1 MKAAL
6 VWNGPAN
13 AAERDPLA
21 RRQVPLMV
29 RLGAQGVSVVV
40 VLFGD
45 GGRLRDDLERAGI
58 PVEVIATPLPPSGA
72 GLARLP
78 AASWALRRVLRRH
91 DVDVLEGDEPLPA
104 IAVGLAALG
113 RRRAVVVYRRHH
125 GGVGERSRLVA
136 ASRVAARLADCTMV
150 SCEAMRQRAARQDHT
165 SLARILVTA
174 SGAPELDVPS
184 PAELAATRR
193 SLDIDT
199 LAPVVGVVSRLRW
212 EKGID
217 VLIDALD
224 GIGLKNVHVL
234 VAGVGPEEPVLRRKA
249 ARGRV
254 PVHFVG
260 HRPDVARWLA
270 VSDVVV
276 MPSRREPFG
285 RVTIETMAVGR
296 PLVASR
302 VGGLTEAVI
311 DGETGLLVE
320 PDDPAALAVAIRSLL
335 ADPALARR
343 MGIAARRRYE
353 ARFTIDH
360 MATSWRRGWEAAVAG
375 VGCPA

>member
-13 AAERDPLA
+13 AAERDPLV
-21 RRQVPLMV
+21 RRQVPLIV
-29 RLGAQGVSVVV
+29 RLGAQGVSVAV

-78 AASWALRRVLRRH
+78 AASWELRRVLRRH

-113 RRRAVVVYRRHH
+113 RRGVVVYRRHH
-125 GGVGERSRLVA
+125 GTQRARLVA
-136 ASRVAARLADCTMV
+136 ASRVAARLADWTMV

-165 SLARILVTA
+165 SLERILVTS
-174 SGAPELDVPS
+174 SGAPELDVPT

-234 VAGVGPEEPVLRRKA
+234 VAGVGPEEPRLRRKA
-249 ARGRV
+249 VRGPV

-276 MPSRREPFG
+276 MPSRWESFG
-285 RVTIETMAVGR
+285 RVTIEAMAVGR

-320 PDDPAALAVAIRSLL
+320 PDDPAALATAIRSLL

-353 ARFTIDH
+353 AHFTIDH